1 MKPNKENPGKILDRA
16 IDEIRNTPVSAD
28 AIDQAAANV
37 RYRLQEEHNKVVPH
51 PSALEVDRIQS
62 CDDFRALIPA
72 YLTSS
77 LTSSRRLLFEDHV
90 RECVGC
96 RKALDAARR
105 GASDTEKPRVPRP
118 SNVAWGRR
126 AKWLAPVAAALL
138 VGVAL
143 QTGVVRDWLWP
154 IDVHAIVQMVDGGLF
169 KVSGHDAHGMKAG
182 QRIERGETIRTG
194 VNSGAMIELAD
205 GTRVELAG
213 RSELALVRARDGVK
227 IKLAR
232 GNVIVT
238 AAKQHGHLY
247 VETNDCNVSVVGTVF
262 AVSAGLKGSR
272 VAVIEGE
279 VYVEQENG
287 VEESLT
293 PGEQTYTNPDM
304 GAVPIGEEIG
314 WSRNAEAMLKELQTF
329 GQDFATRAE
338 RQAMRHTSNLVGLV
352 PADTLVFASLPNAS
366 QQFQESYALFRQR
379 IGENSVLS
387 DWWHQAEQPGAIKL
401 DELANRISEVGAYL
415 GSEVILAFP
424 KGEAGG
430 SPVLLAEVSRPESLV
445 SALQGD
451 LRRMAEI
458 DPQGTPV
465 RLAQTEQELASM
477 SGTGLLI
484 FVNEGLMVISDVAQ
498 VQRAAAIRR
507 GTVTNTFSSTPLY
520 RRLEQAYNEGVGWL
534 LAVDLQQNIKPDAA
548 EARQLGI
555 ENVQQLVLEQK
566 TGIGS
571 AASQVALSFANERR
585 GLSAWLGAPAPMG
598 SLDFV
603 STDAYALSAW
613 LTKDPDLIFDDILNI
628 AQADAQFAERLRTFE
643 ETHKINL
650 RRDLAEPLGNEVLV
664 AIDGPILPKPSWKVV
679 FEVNDAPRL
688 ENTIQ
693 FAVTSLNREAVAR
706 GLPTLNLESETVEG
720 KTYYA
725 LKSSG
730 APVEIHFTSWMGYMI
745 VAPSRAL
752 LTEAIRIHDSGSSI
766 SRSAA
771 FRSQLP
777 PDGRD
782 MASAVMYQNL
792 ESLAQSLP
800 TMATDVVN
808 RDVRE
813 SLRTA
818 TLFES
823 SLPKVVFVYGE
834 QDRILGAARGSFGL
848 RIASM
853 LGLQGMMEAT
863 GMRGLWH

>member
-16 IDEIRNTPVSAD
+16 IEEIRNAPVSAE
-28 AIDQAAANV
+28 AIDQAAASV
-37 RYRLQEEHNKVVPH
+37 RYRLQEEYSKVVPH

-62 CDDFRALIPA
+62 CGDFRALIPA
-72 YLTSS
+72 YLTAS
-77 LTSSRRLLFEDHV
+77 LTPSRRLLFEDHV

-96 RKALDAARR
+96 RKALESERHGTSEVAK
-105 GASDTEKPRVPRP
+105 SRVRTP
-118 SNVAWGRR
+118 SNDVWGRR
-126 AKWLAPVAAALL
+126 AKWLVPLAAALL
-138 VGVAL
+138 IAVAL
-143 QTGVVRDWLWP
+143 QTSPVRDWIWP

-169 KVSGHDAHGMKAG
+169 KVSGHDVQGMKAG
-182 QRIERGETIRTG
+182 QRIERGEAVRTG
-194 VNSGAMIELAD
+194 AGSGAMLELAD
-205 GTRVELAG
+205 GTRIEMAA
-213 RSELALVRARDGVK
+213 RSELGLSRARDGVK
-227 IKLAR
+227 IRLAR

-262 AVSAGLKGSR
+262 AVSTGLKGSR

-287 VEESLT
+287 TEESLT
-293 PGEQTYTNPDM
+293 PGEQTYTNPEM
-304 GAVPIGEEIG
+304 GAVTIDEEIG
-314 WSRNAEAMLKELQTF
+314 WSRNAEALLKELQTF
-329 GQDFATRAE
+329 GQDFALRAE
-338 RQAMRHTSNLVGLV
+338 RQAMRHTSNLVSLV

-366 QQFQESYALFRQR
+366 QQFHESYALFRQR

-387 DWWHQAEQPGAIKL
+387 DWWQQAEQPGGMKL

-415 GSEVILAFP
+415 GSEVILAFS
-424 KGEAGG
+424 KDESGG
-430 SPVLLAEVSRPESLV
+430 SPPLLLAEVANPESLV

-458 DPQGTPV
+458 DPLATPV
-465 RLAQTEQELASM
+465 RLAQTDQELASM
-477 SGTGLLI
+477 SGPGLLI
-484 FVNEGLMVISDVAQ
+484 FVDQDLIMISDVAK
-498 VQRAAAIRR
+498 VQRTAAIRR

-534 LAVDLQQNIKPDAA
+534 LAVDLQQTLKPDDV

-603 STDAYALSAW
+603 SADAYGLSAW
-613 LTKDPDLIFDDILNI
+613 LTKDPDLILDDVLGMANGEL
-628 AQADAQFAERLRTFE
+628 AEHLRAFE
-643 ETHKINL
+643 EAHGIDL
-650 RRDLAEPLGNEVLV
+650 RRDLAEPLGNEVLF
-664 AIDGPILPKPSWKVV
+664 ALDGPVLPKPSWKIV

-693 FAVTSLNREAVAR
+693 FAVTSLNREALAQ
-706 GLPTLNLESETVEG
+706 GLPTVYLESETVDG

-725 LKSSG
+725 LKSSA
-730 APVEIHFTSWMGYMI
+730 APVEIHYTSWMGYMI

-766 SRSAA
+766 SRSAT
-771 FRSQLP
+771 FRSLLP

-782 MASAVMYQNL
+782 MASAVMYQNF
-792 ESLAQSLP
+792 ESMAQSLP
-800 TMATDVVN
+800 SLATDVVN
-808 RDVRE
+808 QDVRE
-813 SLRTA
+813 SLKTA
-818 TLFES
+818 TLFQS
-823 SLPKVVFVYGE
+823 SLPKVVFVYGD

-853 LGLQGMMEAT
+853 LGLGGMMEAA

>member
-1 MKPNKENPGKILDRA
+1 MKPNKENPGEILDRA
-16 IDEIRNTPVSAD
+16 IEEIRKAPVSAE
-28 AIDQAAANV
+28 AIEQAAANV
-37 RYRLQEEHNKVVPH
+37 RYRLQEEYNKVVPH

-62 CDDFRALIPA
+62 CEDFCALIPA
-72 YLTSS
+72 FLTSS
-77 LTSSRRLLFEDHV
+77 LTPSRRLLFEDHV

-96 RKALDAARR
+96 RKALETARR
-105 GASDTEKPRVPRP
+105 GTSDMTKPRVLVP
-118 SNVAWGRR
+118 SNDVWGRR
-126 AKWLAPVAAALL
+126 AKWIAPVAAALL
-138 VGVAL
+138 VAIAL
-143 QTGVVRDWLWP
+143 QFGVVRDWIWP

-169 KVSGHDAHGMKAG
+169 KVTGQDVQAIKAG
-182 QRIERGETIRTG
+182 QRVERGEAVRTG
-194 VNSGAMIELAD
+194 AGSGAMLELAD
-205 GTRVELAG
+205 GTRVEMAAK
-213 RSELALVRARDGVK
+213 SELALVRARDGVK

-262 AVSAGLKGSR
+262 AVSTGLKGSR

-287 VEESLT
+287 TEESLT

-304 GAVPIGEEIG
+304 GTVPIDEEIA
-314 WSRNAEAMLKELQTF
+314 WSRNAEALLKELQTF
-329 GQDFATRAE
+329 GQDFASRAE
-338 RQAMRHTSNLVGLV
+338 REAMRHTSSLVALV

-366 QQFQESYALFRQR
+366 QQFIESYALFRQR
-379 IGENSVLS
+379 IGENAVLA
-387 DWWHQAEQPGAIKL
+387 DWWQQAEQPGGMKL
-401 DELANRISEVGAYL
+401 DELANRVSEVGAYL

-424 KGEAGG
+424 KETTGG
-430 SPVLLAEVSRPESLV
+430 SPLLLAEVARPESLI

-458 DPQGTPV
+458 DPLATPV

-477 SGTGLLI
+477 SGPGLLI
-484 FVNEGLMVISDVAQ
+484 FVDQGLMMISDVAQ
-498 VQRAAAIRR
+498 VQRTAAIRR

-534 LAVDLQQNIKPDAA
+534 LAVDFQQTLTPDDV
-548 EARQLGI
+548 EARQLGF

-571 AASQVALSFANERR
+571 AASQVALGFTNERR
-585 GLSAWLGAPAPMG
+585 GLPAWLGAPGPMG

-613 LTKDPDLIFDDILNI
+613 LTKDPDLILDDILSI
-628 AQADAQFAERLRTFE
+628 AQSNGDLAERLRTFQE
-643 ETHKINL
+643 SNNIDL
-650 RRDLAEPLGNEVLV
+650 RRDLAEPLGNEVLI
-664 AIDGPILPKPSWKVV
+664 ALDGPVLPTPSWKIV
-679 FEVNDAPRL
+679 FEVNDLPRL

-693 FAVTSLNREAVAR
+693 FIVTTLNREAAAR

-725 LKSSG
+725 LKSTG
-730 APVEIHFTSWMGYMI
+730 APVEIHYTSWMGYMI
-745 VAPSRAL
+745 VTPSRAL
-752 LTEAIRIHDSGSSI
+752 LTEAIRIHDSGTSI

-782 MASAVMYQNL
+782 VASAVMYQNL
-792 ESLAQSLP
+792 ESMAQSLP
-800 TMATDVVN
+800 SMEDVLN

-818 TLFES
+818 TLFQS
-823 SLPKVVFVYGE
+823 SMPKVVFVYGD

-853 LGLQGMMEAT
+853 LGLRGMMDAT
-863 GMRGLWH
+863 GMSSLWH